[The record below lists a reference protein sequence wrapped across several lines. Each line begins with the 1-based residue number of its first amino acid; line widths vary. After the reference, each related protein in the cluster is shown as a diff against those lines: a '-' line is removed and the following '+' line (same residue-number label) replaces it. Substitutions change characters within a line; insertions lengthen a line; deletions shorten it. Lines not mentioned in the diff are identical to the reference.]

1 MTLQEQRMKLVHDQR
16 EIISAADKESR
27 GLTADELERF
37 DRIDGEIVTL
47 KATIDRADKVEA
59 EERAERIA
67 SVETTVR
74 PDNGGFETRTPATMA
89 ASVPTETRTGTAS
102 DEYRSA
108 FDARMRGQ
116 AHERRALEVGTSSE
130 GGYLVPD
137 QWAAQLVQARNEV
150 NIMRGLATVI
160 TTTSGTFNLPT
171 VSSHGTASWTAEEAS
186 YSESD
191 EAFGVVQF
199 SAYKA
204 ATLVK
209 VSEELLRDSQFDLS
223 SYLTTEFARRI
234 GRLEEAAF
242 IDGDASSK
250 PKGTIYDAG
259 VSVTAAG
266 ATAVTSLELV
276 SLYHGLGREYRD
288 NASWLMHDNTVQLVR
303 KLVDGNSQ
311 FIWQPGMQAGQPDTL
326 LGRPVYTSSAVPVPT
341 SAKKAIV
348 FGDLSYYWIADRQG
362 ISVQRLD
369 ELYAASGQV
378 GFRASSA
385 TDGANTVTAAVKVLQ
400 MA

>member
-1 MTLQEQRMKLVHDQR
+1 MKLVTDQR

-27 GLTADELERF
+27 GMTAEELERF
-37 DRIDGEIVTL
+37 DTLDGEIVSL
-47 KATIDRADKVEA
+47 KATIDRAERVEA

-74 PDNGGFETRTPATMA
+74 PDNGGLETRAPATMA
-89 ASVPTETRTGTAS
+89 ASVPTETRTGIAS
-102 DEYRSA
+102 DEYRAA

-116 AHERRALEVGTSSE
+116 AYERRALEVGTASE
-130 GGYLVPD
+130 GGNLIPD
-137 QWAAQLVQARNEV
+137 EWSTQLVQARNES

-160 TTTSGTFNLPT
+160 TTTSGTFNVPT
-171 VSSHGTASWTAEEAS
+171 VSSHGTASWIAEEGSFVEA
-186 YSESD
+186 D

-204 ATLVK
+204 GTLVK
-209 VSEELLRDSQFDLS
+209 VSEELLRDTQFDLAG
-223 SYLTTEFARRI
+223 YLTTEFARRI

-259 VSVTAAG
+259 VSVTAAS

-276 SLYHGLGREYRD
+276 SLFHGLAREYRD

-341 SAKKAIV
+341 TAKKSIV
-348 FGDLSYYWIADRQG
+348 FGDLSYYWIADRAG

-385 TDGANTVTAAVKVLQ
+385 TDGANTLTAAVKVLQ